1 MSISVVVPV
10 YNEEQNVVPLYE
22 RVREALDPLDCPWEV
37 IFVDDGS
44 TDETNQ
50 RLSELAQ
57 QDRRVKIVE
66 FRKNYG
72 QTAALQAGIQ
82 MAANRLV
89 VTIDGDLQNDPADI
103 PMMIEKLSEGYDVVN
118 GWRRR
123 RKDPWLS
130 RRLPSKVANW
140 LIAKATGVA
149 IHDLGCTLRVMRS
162 EIAKE
167 LELYGE
173 MHRFIP
179 ILAHWRG
186 ARCAEVITRHHPR
199 RYGKTKYGIGR
210 TFRVILDLLTVKFM
224 LSYFPSPMKL
234 FGMIG
239 LGSIALGV
247 TSGFATAVMKL
258 SSGIDMTGN
267 PLLLLCVLATMAGIQ
282 FLTLGL
288 LGEVCVRIYY
298 NGAGKQSF
306 AVRRYVNFTRLPDGE
321 TADRRVGASNATA
334 EPSRREAA

>member
-1 MSISVVVPV
+1 MAISVVVPV
-10 YNEEQNVVPLYE
+10 YNEQDSVTTLYE
-22 RVREALDPLDCPWEV
+22 QLRPVLEGLETPWEV

-44 TDETNQ
+44 TDQTAA
-50 RLSELAQ
+50 RLAELAGC
-57 QDRRVKIVE
+57 DRRVKIIQ

-82 MAANRLV
+82 AASHQLI
-89 VTIDGDLQNDPADI
+89 VTMDGDLQNDPADI
-103 PMMIEKLSEGYDVVN
+103 PTMIEKLSEGYDVVN
-118 GWRRR
+118 GWRRQ

-130 RRLPSKVANW
+130 RRLPSRIANW
-140 LIAKATGVA
+140 IIAKATGVRV
-149 IHDLGCTLRVMRS
+149 HDLGCTLRVMRA

-167 LELYGE
+167 LELHGE

-186 ARCAEVITRHHPR
+186 ARCAEVPTRHHPR
-199 RYGKTKYGIGR
+199 RFGKTKYGIGR
-210 TFRVILDLLTVKFM
+210 TFRVLLDLLTVKFM

-239 LGSIALGV
+239 LVGIAGGLA
-247 TSGFATAVMKL
+247 SGTAAIAMKL
-258 SSGIDMTGN
+258 TGGVDMTGN

-282 FLTLGL
+282 LLTLGL

-298 NGAGKQSF
+298 NGTDRQSF
-306 AVRRYVNFTRLPDGE
+306 AVRRYVNFAPWPGPQPS
-321 TADRRVGASNATA
+321 ASDKPA
-334 EPSRREAA
+334 EPTHREAA